1 MSSPVVLLNNLVQE
15 EDSSYIDPISK
26 GFILTEAVIG
36 FNRLAV
42 FGKIKPIFVI
52 LASVYTFF
60 ICGAILFMV
69 YYRDLNGIYAVVIV
83 MDGMAYIICV
93 SISALMWKRLQ
104 LYFNELQKFDR
115 AVGCRP
121 KRTASSI
128 KNVIQ
133 MFIEIILMI
142 QSVPYEWYVGS
153 MFSVHQVVERMIY
166 ITEVHFCGHL
176 LSLLVPRLRLI
187 NYYMKMSLNDNKQ
200 VTSPKVEKLPYFKAN
215 NLETQNCQMK
225 KLMELYCIIISAYD
239 LLIEAIKW
247 QFLLVLTSAFI
258 SILAF
263 SYIASLLMI
272 RGLRPFAFVV
282 TEWAFMAIRMFPMF
296 APCMFS
302 DQIHDEV
309 RRLRELLASRL
320 YENKLNKAGRSVA
333 RALLA
338 LTEAR
343 NLSFSLLQIFDIDIS
358 LPFKFMGLLLT
369 YLIIL
374 LQFEKVINP

>member
-1 MSSPVVLLNNLVQE
+1 
-15 EDSSYIDPISK
+15 
-26 GFILTEAVIG
+26 
-36 FNRLAV
+36 
-42 FGKIKPIFVI
+42 
-52 LASVYTFF
+52 
-60 ICGAILFMV
+60 
-69 YYRDLNGIYAVVIV
+69 
-83 MDGMAYIICV
+83 
-93 SISALMWKRLQ
+93 
-104 LYFNELQKFDR
+104 
-115 AVGCRP
+115 
-121 KRTASSI
+121 
-128 KNVIQ
+128 
-133 MFIEIILMI
+133 
-142 QSVPYEWYVGS
+142 
-153 MFSVHQVVERMIY
+153 
-166 ITEVHFCGHL
+166 
-176 LSLLVPRLRLI
+176 
-187 NYYMKMSLNDNKQ
+187 
-200 VTSPKVEKLPYFKAN
+200 
-215 NLETQNCQMK
+215 MK

-296 APCMFS
+296 APCMFG